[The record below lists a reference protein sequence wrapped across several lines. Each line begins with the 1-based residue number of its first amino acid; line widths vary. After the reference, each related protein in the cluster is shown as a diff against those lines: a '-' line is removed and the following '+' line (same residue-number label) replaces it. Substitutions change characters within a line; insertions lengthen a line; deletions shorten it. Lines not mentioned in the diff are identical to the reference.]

1 MADAVSAFKVLLSE
15 VVRDVVEPTNASW
28 RAVLPRL
35 RKDPQVRKGLVREG
49 GWPVLRVVQ
58 AAQAHNQI
66 IAFNAP
72 C

>member
-35 RKDPQVRKGLVREG
+35 KKDPQVGDADAE
-49 GWPVLRVVQ
+49 VVGTRL
-58 AAQAHNQI
+58 
-66 IAFNAP
+66 
-72 C
+72 